1 MVRLFHILGASAFLL
16 GLSVAGETPQAW
28 DGTAPDVAV
37 QEKRVNAQAK
47 VLQDFQERVKK
58 YMEVRKQAAEG
69 GPRMRETE
77 DPARIA
83 AAQDA
88 LATRIRQVRANAR
101 QGDIFTPEIASVLRR
116 LMYPEVK
123 GGDGAGT
130 KAAIKEDQPRTVR
143 LKVNARYPD
152 DEPLPM
158 VPPNLLANL
167 PKLPEE
173 LEYRVVRNALI
184 LRDVTA
190 NLIVDFIPNAIR

>member
-16 GLSVAGETPQAW
+16 GLSVAGETPQTREGA
-28 DGTAPDVAV
+28 APDASV
-37 QEKRVNAQAK
+37 QETRVNPQAK
-47 VLQDFQERVKK
+47 VLQDFQDRVKK

-69 GPRMRETE
+69 GPKMKETE

-83 AAQDA
+83 EAQDA
-88 LATRIRQVRANAR
+88 LAARIRQARADAR
-101 QGDIFTPEIASVLRR
+101 QGDIFTPEIAKTFRR

-123 GGDGAGT
+123 GGDGAET

-152 DEPLPM
+152 DEPLPT

-173 LEYRVVRNALI
+173 LEYRVVRNDLI

-190 NLIVDFIPNAIR
+190 NLIVDLVPNAIR